1 MLTNA
6 DPSASPAVRS
16 FVHWVSDPVAASVPR
31 VRSRVRAT
39 LDAWRLPGDVVD
51 ALLVVV
57 SELVGNV
64 VRHAG
69 GAGRMRVAVAEGGGW
84 LRLEVADRG
93 SGLPRLPAPRAEA
106 DPDSEG
112 GRGLLM
118 IHLLTIELG
127 GELSVVARESGKSVR
142 VRVPAPRS
150 AAPYPEGPEGVS
162 KGSRGHRISRD
173 VDGRQIFDIRCSRL
187 PAAP

>member
-1 MLTNA
+1 MLTIA
-6 DPSASPAVRS
+6 DPSAVPAVRS
-16 FVHWVSDPVAASVPR
+16 FVHWVSDPVAASVPQ

-39 LDAWRLPGDVVD
+39 LDGWRVPVEVAD
-51 ALLVVV
+51 ALLVAV

-93 SGLPRLPAPRAEA
+93 SGLPRLPAPRAEV
-106 DPDSEG
+106 DPESEG

-118 IHLLTIELG
+118 VHLLTAELG
-127 GELSVVARESGKSVR
+127 GELSVMANGLGKAVR
-142 VRVPAPRS
+142 VRVPAPRVAS
-150 AAPYPEGPEGVS
+150 
-162 KGSRGHRISRD
+162 
-173 VDGRQIFDIRCSRL
+173 
-187 PAAP
+187 

>member
-1 MLTNA
+1 MLTIA
-6 DPSASPAVRS
+6 DTSADPAVRS
-16 FVHWVSDPVAASVPR
+16 FVHWVCDPVAASVPQ

-39 LDAWRLPGDVVD
+39 LDAWRVPADVVD
-51 ALLVVV
+51 ALLLAV

-93 SGLPRLPAPRAEA
+93 AGLPRLPAPRSEV
-106 DPDSEG
+106 DPESEG

-118 IHLLTIELG
+118 VQLLAAELG
-127 GELSVVARESGKSVR
+127 GELSVVAQEFGKAVR
-142 VRVPAPRS
+142 VRVPAS
-150 AAPYPEGPEGVS
+150 
-162 KGSRGHRISRD
+162 
-173 VDGRQIFDIRCSRL
+173 
-187 PAAP
+187 